1 MADQQRKRVL
11 LAFLWQESNAFA
23 PGETDFDDPALA
35 EIVVG
40 EQVIDRS
47 RGSDRTI
54 DGMLD
59 VAEEADLELI
69 PVVEAKGGA
78 SPPVTDA
85 SFDRYASMICQAAS
99 ETPDLD
105 GILLGLHGAMSTP
118 SHGDAEGELLRRLR
132 AVVGPQVP
140 IAVASD
146 LHGHITSATVDN
158 ADIVVG
164 YHTHPH
170 IDQVRTGRRAAEL
183 LVDTM
188 NGRVRPKMV
197 MRKVRM
203 ITSAQTQVTS
213 QPPHKILADMVDAAE
228 ERSEVL
234 AASLFCSQP
243 WLDVPDH
250 GWTAVIVTDDDP
262 VLGRQIADD
271 IGQAAWGLREEF
283 RVNAM
288 NVDAAIDLAIA
299 AGTTHIFGDGAD
311 STTAGG
317 AGDGNVLLSALLARD
332 LDVPALMIVADPQA
346 AQAAIAAGVGNQV
359 DLEVGGRLT
368 PRFFS
373 PVRLQATV
381 KAISDGEYV
390 SESGGRQ
397 RRQMGPTAVVN
408 RGGITVVLT
417 SMRAR
422 GIDPTPYDSLGLD
435 PADYLIVQTKSAGA
449 YRGFFSKYGPCH
461 DLDFPGPAACTL
473 ERLPYDRVDRPLWPL
488 DGDLDRPW

>member
-1 MADQQRKRVL
+1 MTADRRKRVL
-11 LAFLWQESNAFA
+11 IAFLWQESNAFA

-40 EQVIDRS
+40 EAMLDRQ

-85 SFDRYASMICQAAS
+85 SFDRYATMICDAAAA
-99 ETPDLD
+99 TPDLD

-118 SHGDAEGELLRRLR
+118 THGDAEGELLRRVR
-132 AVVGPQVP
+132 AAVGHDIP

-146 LHGHITSATVDN
+146 LHAHVTTATTDN

-183 LVDTM
+183 LVEAM
-188 NGRVRPKMV
+188 HARVRPV
-197 MRKVRM
+197 IAIRKVRM

-213 QPPHKILADMVDAAE
+213 RPPHKILADMVEAAE
-228 ERSEVL
+228 QRPEVL
-234 AASLFCSQP
+234 SASLFCSQP

-250 GWTAVIVTDDDP
+250 GWTAVIVTDDAAE
-262 VLGRQIADD
+262 VGQRIADD
-271 IGQAAWGLREEF
+271 IGKAAWDLKEEF
-283 RVNAM
+283 RVDAM
-288 NVDAAIDLAIA
+288 EVDAAIDLALEA
-299 AGTTHIFGDGAD
+299 ATTHVFGDGAD

-317 AGDGNVLLSALLARD
+317 AGDGNLLLEALLRRR
-332 LDVPALMIVADPQA
+332 LDVRALMIVTDPDAA
-346 AQAAIAAGVGNQV
+346 AQAVAAGVGASV
-359 DLEVGGRLT
+359 DVQVGGRLT

-373 PVRLQATV
+373 PVALSGQV
-381 KAISDGEYV
+381 VGVSDGEYV

-397 RRQMGPTAVVN
+397 RRQMGPTAVVAN
-408 RGGITVVLT
+408 GGITVVIT
-417 SMRAR
+417 TTRAR
-422 GIDPTPYDSLGLD
+422 GIDPTPYGSLGID
-435 PADYLIVQTKSAGA
+435 PADYTIVQTKSAGA
-449 YRGFFSKYGPCH
+449 YRGFFAKYGPCI
-461 DLDFPGPAACTL
+461 DLDLPGPAACTL
-473 ERLPYDRVDRPLWPL
+473 ERLPYQHVDRPLWPL
-488 DGDLDRPW
+488 DADLDRPW